1 MDFCMNKTLLCKSGY
16 QLGKEQCCVKNVP
29 LERRYPVAKTTNLRF
44 VIR

>member
-1 MDFCMNKTLLCKSGY
+1 MNKTLLCKSGY
-16 QLGKEQCCVKNVP
+16 QLGKEQCCVEKSS